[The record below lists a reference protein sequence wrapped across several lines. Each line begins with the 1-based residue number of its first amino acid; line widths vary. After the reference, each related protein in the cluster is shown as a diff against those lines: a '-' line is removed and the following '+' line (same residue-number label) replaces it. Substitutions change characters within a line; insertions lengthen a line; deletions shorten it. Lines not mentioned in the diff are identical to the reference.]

1 MKRYEKYKEVDLPW
15 LKEVPEHWEKIKIKD
30 LLEKQFSGVWGTDN
44 INYIKLKCIR
54 ITNFNH
60 ESLKIK
66 NDNFTYRGYTN
77 QEYQIKKLFV
87 GDILIEKSGGGDKTP
102 VGRVVYND
110 SYSNTMCSNFIQV
123 LRPIKSVNNKFLAY
137 ILYSIYIRN
146 TVWKYIKKSTG
157 IQNLDLNNYL
167 NQYVVIPFISE
178 QIKIVSFLDWKIS
191 EIDKLIDLEKSKI
204 EKLEEYKKNIF
215 SFLMKNEKEYKVI
228 SLKNILKIKNIK
240 KSQIDRELNL
250 LSVVRD
256 KGIILRSLDEE
267 DENHNVIPEDLSNYK
282 VVYKN
287 DFVMNKMKA
296 WQGSYGISK
305 LEGVVSPAYFV
316 FEFKNKDILKDFFHL
331 SIRCRE
337 YIDEFAKYSKGIRV
351 GQWDFDLKEI
361 KNIYFKYPSLDRQ
374 NYIMNKVKTI
384 YQNIDEIISK
394 TNNQITYLQEL
405 KQTLISDV
413 VTGKIDVRHIEIPK
427 K

>member
-15 LKEVPEHWEKIKIKD
+15 LKEVPEHWETLKIQNITECKSSNLTTSDILKVGRYRVYDANKIVGFSNIGINERYISIIKD
-30 LLEKQFSGVWGTDN
+30 GAG
-44 INYIKLKCIR
+44 I
-54 ITNFNH
+54 
-60 ESLKIK
+60 
-66 NDNFTYRGYTN
+66 
-77 QEYQIKKLFV
+77 
-87 GDILIEKSGGGDKTP
+87 
-102 VGRVVYND
+102 GRVRKL
-110 SYSNTMCSNFIQV
+110 SPNTNILTTMNALI
-123 LRPIKSVNNKFLAY
+123 PKNIYYDFLYY
-137 ILYSIYIRN
+137 ILTVFDFEIYNTSTTIPHIYYSEYS
-146 TVWKYIKKSTG
+146 KC
-157 IQNLDLNNYL
+157 
-167 NQYVVIPFISE
+167 YVPIPPLKE
-178 QIKIVSFLDWKIS
+178 QIQIANFLDWKIS
-191 EIDKLIDLEKSKI
+191 EIDRLIELEKSKV

-215 SFLMKNEKEYKVI
+215 SSLMKNEKEYKVI

-316 FEFKNKDILKDFFHL
+316 FDFKNKDILKDFFHL

-374 NYIMNKVKTI
+374 NYIMDKVKGSVK
-384 YQNIDEIISK
+384 YF
-394 TNNQITYLQEL
+394 
-405 KQTLISDV
+405 V
-413 VTGKIDVRHIEIPK
+413 
-427 K
+427 

>member
-15 LKEVPEHWEKIKIKD
+15 LKEVPEHWEVKPNKTFLKLSKEIVGKKEKEYELLSLSKQGIRIKGND
-30 LLEKQFSGVWGTDN
+30 DFSGKMPDSFEN
-44 INYIKLKCIR
+44 
-54 ITNFNH
+54 
-60 ESLKIK
+60 
-66 NDNFTYRGYTN
+66 
-77 QEYQIKKLFV
+77 YQIVKQGQLIMCLFDLDQSAVFSGISNYKGKITSAYDVFKIVNISKKFIDYYFRYIFQGRKYKV
-87 GDILIEKSGGGDKTP
+87 YSKSVRYTITKEDFK
-102 VGRVVYND
+102 N
-110 SYSNTMCSNFIQV
+110 
-123 LRPIKSVNNKFLAY
+123 IKSP
-137 ILYSIYIRN
+137 
-146 TVWKYIKKSTG
+146 
-157 IQNLDLNNYL
+157 
-167 NQYVVIPFISE
+167 IPSLQE
-178 QIKIVSFLDWKIS
+178 QTQIANFLDWKIS
-191 EIDKLIDLEKSKI
+191 EIDKLIEFEKSKI

-215 SFLMKNEKEYKVI
+215 SFLMKNEKEYKAI

-374 NYIMNKVKTI
+374 NYIMDKVKTI

-413 VTGKIDVRHIEIPK
+413 VTGKMDVRDIEIPERFRK
-427 K
+427 EGD